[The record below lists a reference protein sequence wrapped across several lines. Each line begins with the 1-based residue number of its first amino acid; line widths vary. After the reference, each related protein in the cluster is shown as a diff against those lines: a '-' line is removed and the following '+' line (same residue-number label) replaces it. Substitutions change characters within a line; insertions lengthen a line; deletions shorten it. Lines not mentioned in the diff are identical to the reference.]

1 MSYATLYAL
10 WADPVRADRLG
21 HRRRRPDGPSVREP
35 ATQVTQVAH
44 EAVHPGL
51 WRAWAERTEAAP
63 AIPAR
68 ATGRR
73 TVGWLAAHHPHLF
86 PRPRH

>member
-10 WADPVRADRLG
+10 WTDPGRADRLG
-21 HRRRRPDGPSVREP
+21 HRRSRPDEPNGPAP
-35 ATQVTQVAH
+35 VAH

-51 WRAWAERTEAAP
+51 WRAWAERTEAAAP
-63 AIPAR
+63 PPAR
-68 ATGRR
+68 APGRR

-86 PRPRH
+86 PRTRH

>member
-21 HRRRRPDGPSVREP
+21 HRRRRPDGPLGREP
-35 ATQVTQVAH
+35 AVPATQVAH

-51 WRAWAERTEAAP
+51 WRAWAERTEAA
-63 AIPAR
+63 R
-68 ATGRR
+68 APGRR